1 MIDSL
6 GGRALRKKV
15 PMTLAS
21 CCFKEIGISVL
32 SFLFAVWLLRNKPP
46 SLHGSLLQCSAMPS
60 SQCSRDVKLQIGS
73 LRLGRSMPLSSLIG
87 LSYLVHLDDV
97 KLASKL
103 VTEIRIN
110 NVKWERVQP
119 SKKTWVWSSEPTEN
133 SITSEKLMLLQAQG
147 WGGRDKQVS
156 EARCPDSQP
165 CTLTEFYVSIWL
177 PQMLSP
183 GLKLLLH
190 MAYTCPC
197 SPTSTHTY
205 VHTSH
210 W

>member
-1 MIDSL
+1 MSKNKCACKRGSRFTTSCVLDDTHSQIPVVKCRITSLARSWEMIDSL

-15 PMTLAS
+15 PTTLAS

-119 SKKTWVWSSEPTEN
+119 SKKT
-133 SITSEKLMLLQAQG
+133 
-147 WGGRDKQVS
+147 
-156 EARCPDSQP
+156 
-165 CTLTEFYVSIWL
+165 
-177 PQMLSP
+177 
-183 GLKLLLH
+183 
-190 MAYTCPC
+190 
-197 SPTSTHTY
+197 
-205 VHTSH
+205 
-210 W
+210 